1 MAVVDVDKF
10 SQERVYR
17 TQAPGSQVLRDLDFL
32 RGLDAH
38 HEKLES
44 RMAWAGGGAFVAA
57 VALFVVAFNTNDWE
71 NPTLHPVALWGSV
84 LLVITG
90 IAVFIVRS
98 RYGRLN
104 LENRRYELVTRVVKM
119 LQADTAPQEPMTVE
133 LDLCPAT
140 HSDKL
145 ADTGKTRTGW
155 DVKSYVDRWL
165 SLQARLMDGTH
176 LRVEMTERTDQRSRT
191 KRSRSGKYKMKSKT
205 LSDALV
211 RVRLQVKP
219 EKYQH
224 LERLGARARGAV
236 RLPRGTRLKSLSV
249 EKDRLDMTV
258 LLDDPWGT
266 ENAPQRNTLPTVN
279 AVQVVAMS
287 LLSLY
292 QLLNL
297 SRALD
302 KKAAHP

>member
-1 MAVVDVDKF
+1 MAVDVDQF

-32 RGLDAH
+32 RTLDAH
-38 HEKLES
+38 HEKLQS
-44 RMAWAGGGAFVAA
+44 RVGRAGWAAFITA
-57 VALFVVAFNTNDWE
+57 VVFFVVMLNTNDWE
-71 NPTLHPVALWGSV
+71 HPWLHNGALAGSA
-84 LLVITG
+84 LLVIAGTG
-90 IAVFIVRS
+90 AFVLYS
-98 RYGRLN
+98 RYGRLD
-104 LENRRYELVTRVVKM
+104 LENRRYELVTHLVQM
-119 LQADTAPQEPMTVE
+119 IQADTAPQERMTVE
-133 LDLCPAT
+133 LDLNPAT
-140 HSDKL
+140 HAGKL
-145 ADTGKTRTGW
+145 AGTGKTRTGW
-155 DVKSYVDRWL
+155 DVKSYVDRWF
-165 SLQARLMDGTH
+165 SLQGRLLDGTH
-176 LRVEMTERTDQRSRT
+176 LRVEMIERVDERSRT
-191 KRSRSGKYKMKSKT
+191 KRSRSGKHKLKTRT

-224 LERLGARARGAV
+224 LGRLASRSRDAV

-249 EKDRLDMTV
+249 DEERLEMTV
-258 LLDDPWGT
+258 LLDDPWSA
-266 ENAPQRNTLPTVN
+266 ENAPPKVN

-297 SRALD
+297 SRAID